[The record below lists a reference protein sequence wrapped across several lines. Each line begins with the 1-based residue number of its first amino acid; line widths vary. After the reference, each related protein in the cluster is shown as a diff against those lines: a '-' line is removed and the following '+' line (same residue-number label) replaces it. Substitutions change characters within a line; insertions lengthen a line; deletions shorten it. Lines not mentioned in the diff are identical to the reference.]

1 MGSNRERRS
10 DLLGVAALALTLA
23 SGACSSPRSFVIL
36 DLELAPGAP
45 GPITHVGAVR
55 VHVTQGSASVNDLT
69 FKVTA
74 PASGLVI
81 DAFAP
86 GGDAGTPTD
95 AGGTPTDAGGTPA
108 DAGSTPADAG
118 SAPADAGMV
127 KTLSVDF
134 SSTVT
139 GTVSFDVDTIDTSGC
154 IVGQG
159 HTDVV
164 IRKGAVA
171 EGSVALTPQPPHD
184 CNGDG
189 GSPDGSPDASDG
201 GPTFPGCDPMSP
213 QTGAGLQCATGQVCQ
228 VDCPLNK
235 TDCVQGGTGVPGSTC
250 RNNAD
255 CAPGTQCFDYST
267 LGCMGTKV
275 CLEFCGATADCAAFG
290 AGGGG
295 SGSLCEGPVQCGA
308 TQTTYHTCTFNC
320 DPTAAA
326 AATHGGCPDKL
337 VCVMPA
343 SMDAV
348 DCACPETTRTKLEGQ
363 ACTGAADCA
372 PGLICNQMN
381 GTKICRP
388 ICRCQAVN
396 GACTVGAG
404 TCPTAT
410 TTCHPVTNDTL
421 FGVCY

>member
-1 MGSNRERRS
+1 
-10 DLLGVAALALTLA
+10 
-23 SGACSSPRSFVIL
+23 VI
-36 DLELAPGAP
+36 DAYAPGAHA
-45 GPITHVGAVR
+45 GP
-55 VHVTQGSASVNDLT
+55 
-69 FKVTA
+69 
-74 PASGLVI
+74 
-81 DAFAP
+81 
-86 GGDAGTPTD
+86 PTD

-275 CLEFCGATADCAAFG
+275 CLEFWGRRLREPLRRARPVRSDADHLSHLHVQLRPD
-290 AGGGG
+290 GGGG
-295 SGSLCEGPVQCGA
+295 RDPRRLPRQARVRDAGEHGRGRLRLPRDDPHQARGTGLHGSGGLRARPHLQSDERDEDLPPHLPLPGRERRVHRRRRHLPDRDHHLPPGHERHAVRRLLLTSEPWEGSEP
-308 TQTTYHTCTFNC
+308 
-320 DPTAAA
+320 
-326 AATHGGCPDKL
+326 
-337 VCVMPA
+337 PA
-343 SMDAV
+343 MSSGRQSRPALDA
-348 DCACPETTRTKLEGQ
+348 
-363 ACTGAADCA
+363 
-372 PGLICNQMN
+372 I
-381 GTKICRP
+381 
-388 ICRCQAVN
+388 
-396 GACTVGAG
+396 
-404 TCPTAT
+404 
-410 TTCHPVTNDTL
+410 
-421 FGVCY
+421 Y